1 DLSSENTFQQ
11 SYGALVSD
19 IPAAE
24 QPNFATGF
32 IKLWTNELM
41 KASEKFGS
49 DRAKIWLQLQNKFN
63 NLDYAQLKK
72 MIAAYE
78 NEIRLAAA
86 AADKVKL
93 NYQDNA
99 TLEASLSEM
108 AKSFPPEARVEF
120 MNQYM
125 QIYYGLVFQSKNEK
139 ITPDEVEA
147 QAKKE
152 LDGKNYSQLMALYR
166 KLIDNGKGDDNTPAK
181 NVNPPALQLEPRFDT
196 SSEKASQDS
205 FRAIV
210 RSLPAAEQN
219 YFIYRFILY
228 VQKLNQ
234 SGLNKVQIDKRLNG
248 LNAAQLNLLFRAV
261 DKEFEALL
269 NNPELLQE
277 YRNMLV
283 FFK

>member
-1 DLSSENTFQQ
+1 MINWYKFLLCAVGAGLLWGEIAAGAEVAGDAAKQSSEATPALESGRAAKLDLSSENTFQQ

-196 SSEKASQDS
+196 SSEKA
-205 FRAIV
+205 
-210 RSLPAAEQN
+210 
-219 YFIYRFILY
+219 
-228 VQKLNQ
+228 
-234 SGLNKVQIDKRLNG
+234 
-248 LNAAQLNLLFRAV
+248 
-261 DKEFEALL
+261 
-269 NNPELLQE
+269 
-277 YRNMLV
+277 
-283 FFK
+283 

>member
-1 DLSSENTFQQ
+1 
-11 SYGALVSD
+11 
-19 IPAAE
+19 
-24 QPNFATGF
+24 
-32 IKLWTNELM
+32 
-41 KASEKFGS
+41 
-49 DRAKIWLQLQNKFN
+49 
-63 NLDYAQLKK
+63 
-72 MIAAYE
+72 
-78 NEIRLAAA
+78 
-86 AADKVKL
+86 
-93 NYQDNA
+93 
-99 TLEASLSEM
+99 
-108 AKSFPPEARVEF
+108 
-120 MNQYM
+120 
-125 QIYYGLVFQSKNEK
+125 
-139 ITPDEVEA
+139 
-147 QAKKE
+147 
-152 LDGKNYSQLMALYR
+152 
-166 KLIDNGKGDDNTPAK
+166 
-181 NVNPPALQLEPRFDT
+181 
-196 SSEKASQDS
+196 SQDS